1 MILKILGIYLLIG
14 WLIGGYG
21 LFCSIW
27 RNESVF
33 DDDNNE
39 ALIKML
45 YWFPLLL
52 FVLLAYM
59 LNWTFKLVRF
69 TRTMILRLNEW
80 RKKGDNNA
88 GKDSKEYSEG

>member
-14 WLIGGYG
+14 WLIGGDG

-45 YWFPLLL
+45 CWLPI
-52 FVLLAYM
+52 LLAYM
-59 LNWTFKLVRF
+59 LDLTFRLVCF
-69 TRTMILRLNEW
+69 TRTMISRLNEW
-80 RKKGDNNA
+80 RKKGGNNA
-88 GKDSKEYSEG
+88 EKDSKEYSEG

>member
-14 WLIGGYG
+14 WLICGYE
-21 LFCSIW
+21 LFCSLW
-27 RNESVF
+27 RNEAVF
-33 DDDNNE
+33 DDEINE

-59 LNWTFKLVRF
+59 LDWTFRLVRF
-69 TRTMILRLNEW
+69 TRTMIVRLNEW
-80 RKKGDNNA
+80 RKKGGNNA
-88 GKDSKEYSEG
+88 EKDSKEYYEG